1 MEPTNQVAT
10 TVQSAP
16 SAMPTS
22 VAPSSGVQYATSVP
36 QTLQASAIPTTLPA
50 QPVVTPTA
58 SIPQASVPQ
67 AAINQGNPWQEA
79 FQALTAS
86 LNGSNPS
93 QAPVSQSAYQRT
105 PTPQVNTQAQWA
117 SQIPQQQALPQ
128 YSAHQISSHQALTP
142 QQAQQLQAQQHQQ
155 RLVQQQQRVAANQRA
170 GSPRDPYLSQ
180 ITNESLEVLEH
191 FGAEAPRLLNT
202 YACAVEDAL
211 IEQVKR
217 GQSQSL
223 LLQAA
228 GEERTAMNTILTN
241 PDVLADYVND
251 FFGPNGPYPT
261 PTLEELQQ
269 QKSQQARQQFEAEI
283 QQQEQT
289 QGVPRNFQRPEM
301 VMPTPGR
308 QANQVNNF
316 WGGFSQLMDNKPE
329 DAWKFLSQAPAQ
341 AFQQKMLVQDL

>member
-1 MEPTNQVAT
+1 
-10 TVQSAP
+10 
-16 SAMPTS
+16 
-22 VAPSSGVQYATSVP
+22 
-36 QTLQASAIPTTLPA
+36 
-50 QPVVTPTA
+50 
-58 SIPQASVPQ
+58 
-67 AAINQGNPWQEA
+67 
-79 FQALTAS
+79 
-86 LNGSNPS
+86 
-93 QAPVSQSAYQRT
+93 
-105 PTPQVNTQAQWA
+105 
-117 SQIPQQQALPQ
+117 
-128 YSAHQISSHQALTP
+128 
-142 QQAQQLQAQQHQQ
+142 
-155 RLVQQQQRVAANQRA
+155 
-170 GSPRDPYLSQ
+170 
-180 ITNESLEVLEH
+180 
-191 FGAEAPRLLNT
+191 
-202 YACAVEDAL
+202 
-211 IEQVKR
+211 
-217 GQSQSL
+217 
-223 LLQAA
+223 
-228 GEERTAMNTILTN
+228 MNTILTN